1 MGAGK
6 GAVDCIVY
14 YEPDNIEIVGSD
26 NIPDNIVQHNISCV
40 SISEGVWLQTL
51 QNYTIYQ
58 VPGN

>member
-40 SISEGVWLQTL
+40 SISKGVLFKTL
-51 QNYTIYQ
+51 HHYTIYQ